1 MLRALDMLVGLAV
14 VMLIVSVAVTT
25 LVQIAAAVR
34 NWRGKHLLEGIALLL
49 NEAHPLLV
57 GHAREIATAVL
68 KHPLLATNGRLGDY
82 VSKDELVRVLL
93 ALASGAQTQDTAVRG
108 LHRVGLRLAGES
120 PANPLSAD
128 ARNVLKRALEE
139 SGLKDPAL
147 VLKRIHLYA
156 LNLEA
161 SHPQLDAEVR
171 QGVAVLKE
179 ASSEIVARM
188 HTWFDNSVERVKQ
201 RFSYDMRKLTT
212 ICALA
217 VALGLQLDS
226 VDLMR
231 RLSVDDHLRS
241 ALVEQAS
248 GAMQAYNESLAAPDN
263 VTGVADAL
271 SRIETQKHR
280 LSEFG
285 VTGYSLWPDDWMAEW
300 SVQKLPG
307 ILLSW
312 ILLSL
317 GAPFWY
323 EALKNFL
330 RLRSV
335 LATKDDEEEKEKAA
349 PPPVVAAL
357 VTPAPVVAAVEP
369 PAPEKAG

>member
-25 LVQIAAAVR
+25 LVQIVAAVR

-49 NEAHPLLV
+49 NEAHPLLKD
-57 GHAREIATAVL
+57 HAREIANAVL

-93 ALASGAQTQDTAVRG
+93 ALASGEAIQDTAVSG
-108 LHRVGLRLAGES
+108 LHRLGMMLAGEM
-120 PANPLSAD
+120 PAKPLSAD
-128 ARNVLKRALEE
+128 AQNVLRQALQS

-147 VLKRIHLYA
+147 VLKRIHLVA

-161 SHPQLDAEVR
+161 THPELDAEVR

-188 HTWFDNSVERVKQ
+188 HTWFDHSVERVKQ
-201 RFSYDMRKLTT
+201 RFSYDARKLTT

-217 VALGLQLDS
+217 VAIGLQLDAI
-226 VDLMR
+226 DLMR
-231 RLSVDDHLRS
+231 RLSVDDELRS

-248 GAMQAYNESLAAPDN
+248 AAMQAYNESVAAPGD

-271 SRIETQKHR
+271 SRVETQKAR
-280 LSEFG
+280 LNKFG
-285 VTGYSLWPDDWMAEW
+285 VTGYSLWPENWLKDWN
-300 SVQKLPG
+300 VQKLPG

-323 EALKNFL
+323 EVLKNFL
-330 RLRSV
+330 KLRSV

-349 PPPVVAAL
+349 PKPVVAAL
-357 VTPAPVVAAVEP
+357 VTPAPVVLTEEAAP
-369 PAPEKAG
+369 DKPG